1 MSCSGSASRWRI
13 ALRIVG
19 MLACAATA
27 QAAEPILIGRTLP
40 LSGPLASYGK
50 EKMVGADL
58 AIGAENAKGGISG
71 RPIKVVTLDDRYD
84 PEVAAKN
91 ARALKEQQVVL
102 LLNALG
108 VGPVARLLP
117 LVEDLKLPTI
127 GLSSGAPEVRE
138 PTRRYVFPVRADYNE
153 EARFTVRQLEVL
165 AITSVVLVEQD
176 DSFGKAVADAYRTAL
191 RQSTTV
197 RLLKTLKVKRDISV
211 ADAVAEALSA
221 SPQSILMATIAAPA
235 ADFMKAYR
243 AGGGGA
249 FAYAMSVT
257 NASQLAQLAPEVS
270 RGMGF
275 SQVVPLPTSLTKRI
289 VREYVELSDKQEV
302 EPTYYGLEGF
312 IEAKVAVES
321 LKRSA
326 KPVTSEGVVN
336 SLASMTNLDIGDFE
350 VSYSVTSRTGS
361 RYVEMV
367 MIGRHG
373 RLTR

>member
-1 MSCSGSASRWRI
+1 
-13 ALRIVG
+13 
-19 MLACAATA
+19 MLACAAA
-27 QAAEPILIGRTLP
+27 VQAAEPVLVGRTLP

-58 AIGAENAKGGISG
+58 AIDAENAKGGVGG

-84 PEVAAKN
+84 PEVAVQN

-108 VGPVARLLP
+108 VGPVARLVP
-117 LVEDLKLPTI
+117 IVEDLKLPTI

-138 PTRRYVFPVRADYNE
+138 PLRRYVFPVRADYNE

-165 AITSVVLVEQD
+165 AVASVILVEQD

-197 RLLKTLKVKRDISV
+197 RLLKTLKVGRDRPV
-211 ADAVAEALSA
+211 TEAVAEALRA

-257 NASQLAQLAPEVS
+257 NASQLAQLAPEAS

-289 VREYVELSDKQEV
+289 VREYVDLTNKQRV

-312 IEAKVAVES
+312 IEAKVAIES
-321 LKRSA
+321 LKRA
-326 KPVTSEGVVN
+326 TKPVTSEGVIN
-336 SLASMTNLDIGDFE
+336 SLTSMTNLDIGDFE
-350 VSYSVTSRTGS
+350 VSYGGTSRTGS

-367 MIGRHG
+367 MIGRNG